1 MSFLAL
7 CVLNS
12 FLSCTAFLFNIV
24 TINAIK
30 KTSSLS
36 KNLKTL
42 LLNLAI
48 SDLGVGLLAQPMYVT
63 QLIMK
68 WKQHNENDSLYTGI
82 SNAHLILTNIFAPVT
97 FYVLAVL
104 CVERFMAIRLPLRYQ
119 ELVTHKRIATAV
131 FSIWA
136 LSGLFS
142 LLRLWT
148 PKIIM
153 YGFFALFACL
163 CYMAATWFSVRI
175 VLLVRK
181 QINVIHVLQGP
192 QVAQSGQMA
201 HVIRLR
207 KFAIASVYLYVIFLV
222 CYLPNTCVL
231 FAIASNGPST
241 SLRHLQLFTMTLVF
255 LNSTLNPLI
264 YCWKMKNIRHTVVD
278 MLRHTFSS
286 FSRPTEESWIIST
299 MH

>member
-7 CVLNS
+7 CILNS
-12 FLSCTAFLFNIV
+12 FLSYTAFSFNIV

-42 LLNLAI
+42 LLSLAI

-63 QLIMK
+63 QLAVK
-68 WKQHNENDSLYTGI
+68 WKQLNENDSFYIGI
-82 SNAHLILTNIFAPVT
+82 SNAHLILTNIFAPIT

-104 CVERFMAIRLPLRYQ
+104 CAERFMAIRLHLRYQ
-119 ELVTHKRIATAV
+119 ELVTHKRIASAV
-131 FSIWA
+131 ISVWV

-148 PKIIM
+148 PKMVM

-181 QINVIHVLQGP
+181 QINVIHILQVH
-192 QVAQSGQMA
+192 QVTRSGQMA
-201 HVIRLR
+201 NVIRLR
-207 KFAIASVYLYVIFLV
+207 KFAIASVYLYAIFLV

-231 FAIASNGPST
+231 LAIASNGPST
-241 SLRHLQLFTMTLVF
+241 SLRHLQFFTMTLVF

-264 YCWKMKNIRHTVVD
+264 YCWKMKHIRHTVVN
-278 MLRHTFSS
+278 MLRQTFSS
-286 FSRPTEESWIIST
+286 FSHPTEES
-299 MH
+299 

>member
-48 SDLGVGLLAQPMYVT
+48 SDLGVGLLAHPMYVT

-119 ELVTHKRIATAV
+119 ELVTHKRIATAII
-131 FSIWA
+131 SIWA

-148 PKIIM
+148 PKVVM
-153 YGFFALFACL
+153 YGFFAMFACL

-181 QINVIHVLQGP
+181 QISVIHVLQGH
-192 QVAQSGQMA
+192 QVAQRGQMA

-286 FSRPTEESWIIST
+286 FSRPTEES
-299 MH
+299 

>member
-1 MSFLAL
+1 M
-7 CVLNS
+7 
-12 FLSCTAFLFNIV
+12 FNIV
-24 TINAIK
+24 TIIAIK

-42 LLNLAI
+42 LLTLAI

-68 WKQHNENDSLYTGI
+68 WKQHNENDSLYIGI

-104 CVERFMAIRLPLRYQ
+104 CVERFMAIRLPPRYQ
-119 ELVTHKRIATAV
+119 ELVTHKRIAIAV
-131 FSIWA
+131 ISIWA

-142 LLRLWT
+142 QLRLWT
-148 PKIIM
+148 PKMVM

-181 QINVIHVLQGP
+181 QINVIYVLQGH
-192 QVAQSGQMA
+192 QVTESGQMA
-201 HVIRLR
+201 NVIIRLR

-231 FAIASNGPST
+231 FVIASNGPTT
-241 SLRHLQLFTMTLVF
+241 SLTHLQFFTMTLVF

-264 YCWKMKNIRHTVVD
+264 YCWKMKHIRHTVVD

-286 FSRPTEESWIIST
+286 FSRPTEES
-299 MH
+299 